1 MIKSVLF
8 NLTKYLKF
16 SLDRIK
22 MKILNF
28 FLFVCAAKHGYG
40 KESGIR
46 KRKNIYNWLLTLKG
60 LKNLKICNHSA
71 IVFATVNLLGI
82 YEQSEKI

>member
-1 MIKSVLF
+1 
-8 NLTKYLKF
+8 
-16 SLDRIK
+16 

-60 LKNLKICNHSA
+60 LKNLKICNHRA

>member
-1 MIKSVLF
+1 
-8 NLTKYLKF
+8 
-16 SLDRIK
+16 

-71 IVFATVNLLGI
+71 IVFATANLLGI